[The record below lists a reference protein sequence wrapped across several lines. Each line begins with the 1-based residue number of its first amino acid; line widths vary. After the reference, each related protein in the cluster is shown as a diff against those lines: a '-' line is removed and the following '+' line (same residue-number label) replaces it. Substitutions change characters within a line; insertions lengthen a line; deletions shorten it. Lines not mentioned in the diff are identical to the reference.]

1 MLYLYIMIDVFL
13 SIQISETKIIVYML
27 AIFCCKYKKY
37 EYMLNNSIFYWN
49 DYIKILDIC
58 NKIEHDIINIF
69 GQNNLKSGV
78 AFPPGVSLNNCV
90 CHDTANVNE
99 TRTINYDDVCKIDF
113 GTHIN
118 GHIIDCAFTVAF
130 NPEYEPLLVASKE
143 ATYSAIKMA
152 RPDVLVYDISKNIKE
167 VIESYEVTIKG
178 KTYDVKAIQGLGGH
192 SIDPYI
198 IHSGQLILCTP
209 HDSKEYKSDRIK
221 ENCQY
226 AIETYASTGTGI
238 LHQITDR
245 ESNHYM
251 LNKDYTEN
259 FNSKLKT
266 VNTVHNWIKKN
277 RLTLGFCPRWL
288 NEQQIKGI
296 DLSLRE
302 LSRKTNPPVVTEYPP
317 LDDIKGSY
325 VSHFEHTVYVHEYGT
340 EVFTVDDDY

>member
-1 MLYLYIMIDVFL
+1 MIDVFL

-143 ATYSAIKMA
+143 ATYSAIKMI

-178 KTYDVKAIQGLGGH
+178 KTYDVKANAG
-192 SIDPYI
+192 D
-198 IHSGQLILCTP
+198 IHHLRPCMV
-209 HDSKEYKSDRIK
+209 
-221 ENCQY
+221 
-226 AIETYASTGTGI
+226 
-238 LHQITDR
+238 
-245 ESNHYM
+245 SNSVYM
-251 LNKDYTEN
+251 
-259 FNSKLKT
+259 
-266 VNTVHNWIKKN
+266 
-277 RLTLGFCPRWL
+277 
-288 NEQQIKGI
+288 
-296 DLSLRE
+296 
-302 LSRKTNPPVVTEYPP
+302 
-317 LDDIKGSY
+317 
-325 VSHFEHTVYVHEYGT
+325 
-340 EVFTVDDDY
+340 